1 MSGKEKYYT
10 GDKKYCEGLGRQR
23 KHLVTSEEL
32 HGYNLGQSL
41 ALTASICVSLHSIQC
56 AKWWSYLHGC
66 KSRVSLLKT
75 TVLKPMEVI
84 QIDAGV
90 NEITL

>member
-10 GDKKYCEGLGRQR
+10 GDKKYCKALGRQR

-41 ALTASICVSLHSIQC
+41 APTASICISLHSIQC
-56 AKWWSYLHGC
+56 AKSYLLDC

>member
-10 GDKKYCEGLGRQR
+10 GDKKYCNALGRQR
-23 KHLVTSEEL
+23 KHLVISEEL

-41 ALTASICVSLHSIQC
+41 ALTALSAYHFPVPSALSVV
-56 AKWWSYLHGC
+56 LHGC

-75 TVLKPMEVI
+75 TVPKQIKAI
-84 QIDAGV
+84 QTDGAV
-90 NEITL
+90 NEITP